1 MKARG
6 LIFSTFLI
14 LYLTVSIPLSGQ
26 DGASSVFSGEL
37 PVYSSTPHFGVQ
49 MGSMFTSG
57 LMGGSMFT
65 HSVAPSFNWDVSQR
79 FNLHVGTIFST
90 SLMNGMNPLFPYTP
104 HMAGGESINIL
115 DGQRFSSSTFY
126 AVGSYQVSPRL
137 TLIGGTWL
145 ERNNMHD
152 MGMNPQAFDT
162 SPRGG
167 MFGFDY
173 RITENFRFGAEFN
186 VSSGYN
192 PFNPLYNRG
201 MYGSGLDRNSGFHSP
216 SPFHRGG
223 RW

>member
-1 MKARG
+1 MNART
-6 LIFSTFLI
+6 LIFSGFLV
-14 LYLTVSIPLSGQ
+14 LLLAVSIPLSGQ
-26 DGASSVFSGEL
+26 DEVSTFLSGEL
-37 PVYSSTPHFGVQ
+37 PVHSSTPHFGVQ

-57 LMGGSMFT
+57 LKGGSMFT

-90 SLMNGMNPLFPYTP
+90 SQMNGMNPLFPYTP
-104 HMAGGESINIL
+104 HMAGGESISIL

-152 MGMNPQAFDT
+152 MGMNPQAFDA

-167 MFGFDY
+167 MLGFDY

-192 PFNPLYNRG
+192 PFNSLYNRG
-201 MYGSGLDRNSGFHSP
+201 MYGDGFDRGSGFYGP
-216 SPFHRGG
+216 SPFRRGSG
-223 RW
+223 W